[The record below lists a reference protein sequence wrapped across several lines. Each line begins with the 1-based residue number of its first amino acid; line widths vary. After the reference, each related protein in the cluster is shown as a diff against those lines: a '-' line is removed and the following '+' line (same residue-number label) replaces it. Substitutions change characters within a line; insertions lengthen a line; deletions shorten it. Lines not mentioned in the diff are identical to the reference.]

1 MNYNK
6 FKNSIHQT
14 LKIAVVLVLLV
25 NSTNLVFAQTD
36 NNLAESE
43 YSDKFNNS
51 INMCPVAVAFG
62 FYSVNYEHLFLGKH
76 GIVAR
81 VDYEAIPGTYTKANI
96 ESSGLS
102 FTLNYRYHLSEK
114 MESMFI
120 GVYSRYR
127 VFEGEGNINSKQFDF
142 DLTDITL
149 GINAGKRWVWSSGF
163 NITFALGYGYSWRER
178 NVSSSDSDVKKS
190 IDDFEDDYDFIDPF
204 YGEFSIGYAF

>member
-14 LKIAVVLVLLV
+14 LKLAAVLVLLV
-25 NSTNLVFAQTD
+25 NSTNIIFAQSD
-36 NNLAESE
+36 NDLGESE

-62 FYSVNYEHLFLGKH
+62 FYSVNYEHLFLGNH

-81 VDYEAIPGTYTKANI
+81 VDYEAIPGTYTKAKI

-127 VFEGEGNINSKQFDF
+127 LFEGEGNINSKKFDF
-142 DLTDITL
+142 DLPDITL

-178 NVSSSDSDVKKS
+178 NVSSSDSDVKTS
-190 IDDFEDDYDFIDPF
+190 IDDFEDEYDFIDPF